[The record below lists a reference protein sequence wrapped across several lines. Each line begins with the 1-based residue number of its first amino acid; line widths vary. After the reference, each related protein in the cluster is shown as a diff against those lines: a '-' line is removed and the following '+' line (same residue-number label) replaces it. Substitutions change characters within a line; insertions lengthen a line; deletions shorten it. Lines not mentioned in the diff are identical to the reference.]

1 MKVFAVDLGGT
12 FIKVGVV
19 DENGSILWKRSVK
32 TPPPGNPEKVVTALN
47 ELLQESQREFQVSYV
62 GIGCPGS
69 IDRDRGLVRYSPN
82 LDWHDFPLAESLSRE
97 TGLEVY
103 VENDA
108 NAFVLGEKWF
118 GAGKAKEHIVALTF
132 GTGVGGGVISHN
144 VLITGHLGIGAELGH
159 IIVEP
164 NGPRCGCGSYGC
176 LEAIASARSVARL
189 AAEMV
194 ERYPDSF
201 LAKKNEI
208 AAEDVFEAFRKGD
221 TLAKIVLERVSHAV
235 ARAVGAY
242 VQFFNP
248 QLIVFGGGL
257 ARSSDV
263 LIPLVKEKVPLYVM
277 PSFIGTFEIV
287 QSQLLEDAGIKGA
300 ASIVFQRKLI

>member
-19 DENGSILWKRSVK
+19 DEKGSIRWKRSVK
-32 TPPPGNPEKVVTALN
+32 TPPPGRPLETVSTLAK
-47 ELLQESQREFQVSYV
+47 LLREAQHEFQISYI

-69 IDRDRGLVRYSPN
+69 IDRDQGLVRYSPN
-82 LDWHDFPLAESLSRE
+82 LDWHDFPLAEALSKE

-118 GAGKAKEHIVALTF
+118 GAGKNCEHIVALTF

-144 VLITGHLGIGAELGH
+144 ILITGYLGIGAELGH
-159 IIVEP
+159 VIVEP
-164 NGPRCGCGSYGC
+164 NGPQCGCGSYGC

-189 AAEMV
+189 ATEMV
-194 ERYPDSF
+194 EKYPDSV
-201 LAKKNEI
+201 LSGLDRI
-208 AAEDVFEAFRKGD
+208 AAEDVFAAYRKGD
-221 TLAKIVLERVSHAV
+221 KLAKILLERVTHGI

-263 LIPLVKEKVPLYVM
+263 LIPLVEEKVPLYVM
-277 PSFIGTFEIV
+277 PSFLGTFKIV

-300 ASIVFQRKLI
+300 ASIVFQRKLT